1 MAYKRGKMER
11 RPTHPGYVIRMEL
24 DELGMSVSEAAER
37 LGVARPTLSQ
47 LVNENRGI
55 SPQMALKLGRLFGN
69 GTELWMNMQTRFD
82 HWMVEHDRRALREAA
97 KVEPI
102 HA

>member
-1 MAYKRGKMER
+1 
-11 RPTHPGYVIRMEL
+11 MEL

-47 LVNENRGI
+47 LVNENRGV

-69 GTELWMNMQTRFD
+69 GTEFWMNMQTRYD
-82 HWMVEHDRRALREAA
+82 RWVVEHDRRALREAEQVQPVRA
-97 KVEPI
+97 
-102 HA
+102 